1 MEDESVKSLNSAAR
15 RGAIMTV
22 AALSALAL
30 ASCSAGQVTQTSTQE
45 AAVDGANANSE
56 NGEVAVRDV
65 TIHVTEEG
73 EAGLKF
79 TAINQDTSHT
89 THTLESVSIDGTEV
103 EMDDPSPLERDCAL
117 VADLQEELDKLVEP
131 EAGCTEH
138 VATSVEN
145 PGFAYGGNLPVEFVF
160 DTGTITVDA
169 TISAPLLESGT
180 FNREQGE
187 GGAHEGSH

>member
-1 MEDESVKSLNSAAR
+1 MKSLNSAAR

-30 ASCSAGQVTQTSTQE
+30 ASCSAGQISQTSTQE

-145 PGFAYGGNLPVEFVF
+145 PGFAYGGNLPVEFTF
-160 DTGTITVDA
+160 DTGSITVDA
-169 TISAPLLESGT
+169 AISAPLLESGT

-187 GGAHEGSH
+187 GGAHESSH

>member
-1 MEDESVKSLNSAAR
+1 MKSLNSAAR

-30 ASCSAGQVTQTSTQE
+30 ASCSAGQVTQTSTQA
-45 AAVDGANANSE
+45 AAVDGANADSE
-56 NGEVAVRDV
+56 NGEIAVRDV

-89 THTLESVSIDGTEV
+89 THTLESVRVDGIEV
-103 EMDDPSPLERDCAL
+103 EMDAPVSLERECAL
-117 VADLQEELDKLVEP
+117 VADIQEELDQLVEP

-138 VATSVEN
+138 VATSIEN

-160 DTGTITVDA
+160 DTGTLTVDA
-169 TISAPLLESGT
+169 AISAPLLESGT
-180 FNREQGE
+180 VNREHGE

>member
-1 MEDESVKSLNSAAR
+1 MKSLNSAAR

-30 ASCSAGQVTQTSTQE
+30 ASCSAGQISQTSTQE

-56 NGEVAVRDV
+56 NGEVVVRDV

-103 EMDDPSPLERDCAL
+103 EMDDPSPLERDCVL